1 MEYDLDHLG
10 FLQNAQQWDMNWVR
24 QSAENLG
31 LSIDAVD
38 ERIIHALRDF
48 YFEYD
53 LSPAMRPLVKH
64 IKQTV
69 GPEQGNSIWLMQ
81 RYGESPARTLALL
94 AGLPKPKNCL

>member
-1 MEYDLDHLG
+1 MVYDLDHLG
-10 FLQNAQQWDMNWVR
+10 FLKSSHQWDMDWVR
-24 QSAENLG
+24 QSADRLG
-31 LSIDAVD
+31 LEVDAID
-38 ERIIHALRDF
+38 EQIILALREF
-48 YFEYD
+48 YHQYD